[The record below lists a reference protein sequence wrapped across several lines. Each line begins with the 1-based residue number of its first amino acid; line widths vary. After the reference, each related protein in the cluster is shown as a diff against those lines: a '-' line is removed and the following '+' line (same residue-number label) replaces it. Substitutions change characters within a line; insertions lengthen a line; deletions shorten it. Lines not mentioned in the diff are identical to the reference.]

1 MGDRFRK
8 TCGMDLKELI
18 ADLNKAYCDEWLA
31 FYAYTYAAAVV
42 SGKGYEDMEEFLKKI
57 AADEL
62 EHQGELADMIIKLGG
77 MPISNPM
84 DLEKNG
90 NAPYPAPPK
99 KTDDYDKIIEFVL
112 AAEGGAIDV
121 YRKIAKKTFG
131 KEDVVY
137 QLVTHILSEE
147 VQHEEMFENLK

>member
-8 TCGMDLKELI
+8 TSGVDLKELI
-18 ADLNKAYCDEWLA
+18 ADLNRAYCDEWLA
-31 FYAYTYAAAVV
+31 FYAYTYMSQVV

-57 AADEL
+57 ATDEL

-77 MPISNPM
+77 MPVI
-84 DLEKNG
+84 DFADIVKGG

-99 KTDDYDKIIEFVL
+99 KTDAYDAIIDFVTE
-112 AAEGGAIDV
+112 AEGGAIEV
-121 YRKIAKKTFG
+121 YRKIAKKTLG

-137 QLVTHILSEE
+137 QLVAHILGEE
-147 VQHEEMFENLK
+147 L

>member
-1 MGDRFRK
+1 MGDKFRK
-8 TCGMDLKELI
+8 TSGVDLKELI
-18 ADLNKAYCDEWLA
+18 ADLNRAYCDEWLA
-31 FYAYTYAAAVV
+31 YYAYTYAAATV

-57 AADEL
+57 AAEEL
-62 EHQGELADMIIKLGG
+62 EHQGELADMIVKLGG
-77 MPISNPM
+77 MPIANPM
-84 DLEKNG
+84 ELEKNA

-112 AAEGGAIDV
+112 DAEGGAIEV

-137 QLVTHILSEE
+137 QLVTHIMSEE
-147 VQHEEMFENLK
+147 VNHEEMFENLK

>member
-1 MGDRFRK
+1 MGERFRK
-8 TCGMDLKELI
+8 TVGVDVKDLI
-18 ADLNKAYCDEWLA
+18 ADLNRAYCDEWLA
-31 FYAYTYAAAVV
+31 YYAYTHAAATV
-42 SGKGYEDMEEFLKKI
+42 SGKGTEDMEEYLKKI
-57 AADEL
+57 AADEF

-77 MPISNPM
+77 TPISHPIE
-84 DLEKNG
+84 LEKNA

-112 AAEGGAIDV
+112 DAEGGAIEV

-137 QLVTHILSEE
+137 QLVTHILGEE
-147 VQHEEMFENLK
+147 VGHEELFENLK